1 MPKRKADRRRPDPRT
16 DFTEQKKHLISL
28 ADRTPEERSAIARK
42 GVEARKKKKE
52 EKMQLQRC
60 MRALLMMKTKKPAQ
74 MKVLRDFG
82 FDDEDLTNKTILMV
96 ALFQKGLTGDVSAI
110 REIITMMDKL
120 DMFEN
125 TGELTNNVV
134 INLLPVGDTFTPSPE
149 VEQEIRG
156 VENYDPLS
164 EEPKIPETEDNEWEG
179 WEDDDAYDPEE
190 MS

>member
-1 MPKRKADRRRPDPRT
+1 
-16 DFTEQKKHLISL
+16 
-28 ADRTPEERSAIARK
+28 
-42 GVEARKKKKE
+42 
-52 EKMQLQRC
+52 
-60 MRALLMMKTKKPAQ
+60 

-134 INLLPVGDTFTPSPE
+134 INLLPVGESFTPSTE
-149 VEQEIRG
+149 VEQEIRD

-164 EEPKIPETEDNEWEG
+164 EEPEIPGTEDEQDEWEG

-190 MS
+190 VS